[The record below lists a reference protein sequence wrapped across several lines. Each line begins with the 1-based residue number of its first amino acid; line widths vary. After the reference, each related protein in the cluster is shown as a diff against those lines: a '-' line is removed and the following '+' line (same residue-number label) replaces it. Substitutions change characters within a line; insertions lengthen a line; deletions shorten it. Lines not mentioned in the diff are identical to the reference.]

1 MLRQLIATLL
11 TVERILG
18 SVDLAR
24 LLQDLPREL
33 LIVEFE

>member
-1 MLRQLIATLL
+1 MFGQLIAACLAIEL
-11 TVERILG
+11 VLG

-33 LIVEFE
+33 LIVQV